1 MSNDLSEL
9 PKRKWKLTDEQ
20 LIQLGREAVEWA
32 MPQPPMAEFKEALTA
47 IHERMNLYGRFV
59 GFADGVSD
67 IVYGGECAW
76 CKDEDHGKDGL
87 RRMIEELRKRK

>member
-1 MSNDLSEL
+1 MTQNN
-9 PKRKWKLTDEQ
+9 WKLTDEQ
-20 LIQLGREAVEWA
+20 LIQLGREVVQWS